1 MCRKWK
7 ENGTIKYVGVE
18 DKLTNNK
25 TKTKEKI
32 QDSALYSWL
41 SINNDPC

>member
-7 ENGTIKYVGVE
+7 ENGTIKYVGAE

-25 TKTKEKI
+25 TKTKEKNTR
-32 QDSALYSWL
+32 LCFVFMTF
-41 SINNDPC
+41 NK